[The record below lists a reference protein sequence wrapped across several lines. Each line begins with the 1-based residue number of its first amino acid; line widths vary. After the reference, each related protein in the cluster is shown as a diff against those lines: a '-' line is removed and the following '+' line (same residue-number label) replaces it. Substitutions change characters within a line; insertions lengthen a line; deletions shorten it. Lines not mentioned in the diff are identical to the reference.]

1 MVSTDIKTYLV
12 ELKMTVEKLCPAL
25 EAQLWGFEAFI
36 F

>member
-1 MVSTDIKTYLV
+1 MYQTYLV
-12 ELKMTVEKLCPAL
+12 ELKMTVEELSAAQ